1 MQQHGDKRRGMRA
14 RLTTAATRQRPRW
27 MADTAVA
34 LLYAAGALAFT
45 YPLWINPGAHIAF
58 KASGDQLWVLSLLE
72 WMRTALFS
80 RPDEFFAG
88 NFYFGSGGAL
98 FGSDLLLG
106 FLPIY
111 GPLAWVAQNPV
122 LAYSLTHI
130 AAYALNAGA
139 MYAAV
144 LVLTRSRPGALLAGA
159 IYAFGP
165 LQLAYSNHFQFLG
178 AWWLPLVLLFGVR
191 VWRGGGW
198 LDFGLATL
206 MVWVQFVTNAH
217 LGLMAAMVF
226 AAFVALPA
234 VYRVASG
241 RDVRLGLAM
250 LASGTLVTAPFI
262 PIVQGYLSFSE
273 AWRLDRDITEVQF
286 WSVQLRDYLSPNGR
300 LQWYGALMERFP
312 VPRGEHRVFPGF
324 VPPLLAA
331 VGVGAGLVGRRAT
344 GKGLRII
351 TILLVMLAA
360 AGVLFSLGTH
370 WKRHEVVSD
379 IALPYL
385 QLFEH
390 APAFQGIRVVARFSL
405 LAHFAIAV
413 LAGIGMYA
421 ITRGLSG
428 RWAAAPLVGL
438 VATALVL
445 VEAAPRPLSTFEIP
459 TDPPLLAALR
469 ETMPGPMVFVPV
481 SQQDEVW
488 RLWMATET
496 GAGPIVNGYSGHI
509 WKQYWFFSD
518 VTRNLI
524 PSDVQSL
531 AAGLQAYGIRAVAV
545 DLRRV
550 SNQDRAAWETLARG
564 PWVVDVKRVAQHLLI
579 TLDDPASPA
588 AHRWTDLDSTLLA
601 DVVEPA
607 AGFTGMLVI
616 HNPTTAAWTP
626 PGDPRV
632 RRVRVQWVRA
642 DGSVELEHET
652 DVLPPPFMAPG
663 QFHVTPMHVFT
674 PTESNNYVLRAT
686 TDDEIMFERSVLVA
700 PVEPVAYAGSAK
712 GMAADL
718 RLRTPTSMALAPGER
733 APLHV
738 DAFNTGQKSWDAAE
752 ANVRFGWRWWKINDD
767 GSETE
772 QPQYEDRLIMLSH
785 VYYGIPPGRGYAF
798 AGQLRAPDEPGRYL
812 VRASMLVELVGWF
825 ENDPVEIEVIVTPAG
840 G

>member
-1 MQQHGDKRRGMRA
+1 MRA

-27 MADTAVA
+27 TADAAVA
-34 LLYAAGALAFT
+34 LLYAASALAFT
-45 YPLWINPGAHIAF
+45 YPLWLDPGNHIAY
-58 KASGDQLWVLSLLE
+58 KASGDQLFVLSRLE
-72 WMRTALFS
+72 WMRTTLFS
-80 RPDEFFAG
+80 RPDTFFVG
-88 NFYFGSGGAL
+88 NFYFGSSHAMYGDHL
-98 FGSDLLLG
+98 MLG
-106 FLPIY
+106 YLPIY
-111 GPLAWVAQNPV
+111 GPLAWATQNPV

-144 LVLTRSRPGALLAGA
+144 LVLTGSRASALLAGA
-159 IYAFGP
+159 IYGFGP

-178 AWWLPLVLLFGVR
+178 AWWLPLVFLFGVR
-191 VWRGGGW
+191 LWRGGGW
-198 LDFGLATL
+198 MNFGLATL
-206 MVWVQFVTNAH
+206 MVWLQFTTNGY
-217 LGLMAAMVF
+217 LGVLAGLVF
-226 AAFVALPA
+226 AAFVLPPA
-234 VYRVASG
+234 VYQVVADRS
-241 RDVRLGLAM
+241 VRLGLTM
-250 LASGTLVTAPFI
+250 LAAGSAATIPFI

-300 LQWYGALMERFP
+300 LQWYDALMERFP
-312 VPRGEHRVFPGF
+312 VPLGERRVFPGF

-331 VGVGAGLVGRRAT
+331 VGLVTGLLGQRAT
-344 GKGLRII
+344 DKALRLI

-360 AGVLFSLGTH
+360 TGVMFSLGTH

-390 APAFQGIRVVARFSL
+390 APVFQGIRVVARFSL

-413 LAGIGMYA
+413 LAGIGVYA

-459 TDPPLLAALR
+459 TDPPLRAALR
-469 ETMPGPMVFVPV
+469 ETMPGPMIFVPV
-481 SQQDEVW
+481 SQKDEVW
-488 RLWMATET
+488 RIWMTTEA

-509 WKQYWFFSD
+509 WKQYWFFRD
-518 VTRNLI
+518 VTWNLI
-524 PSDVQSL
+524 PGDVSSL

-579 TLDDPASPA
+579 TLDDPSKPPT
-588 AHRWTDLDSTLLA
+588 HRWTDLDSTLLA

-607 AGFTGMLVI
+607 AGFEGMLVV

-674 PTESNNYVLRAT
+674 PPESNNYVLRAT
-686 TDDEIMFERSVLVA
+686 TDDEVMFERSVLVA

-712 GMAADL
+712 GMTAGL
-718 RLRTPTSMALAPGER
+718 RLRTPASMTLTPRRAGAAARRRLQHWAEELGRCGGER
-733 APLHV
+733 PLWV
-738 DAFNTGQKSWDAAE
+738 A
-752 ANVRFGWRWWKINDD
+752 
-767 GSETE
+767 
-772 QPQYEDRLIMLSH
+772 
-785 VYYGIPPGRGYAF
+785 
-798 AGQLRAPDEPGRYL
+798 
-812 VRASMLVELVGWF
+812 LVE
-825 ENDPVEIEVIVTPAG
+825 DQ
-840 G
+840 

>member
-27 MADTAVA
+27 TADAAVA

-45 YPLWINPGAHIAF
+45 YPLWINPGTHIAF

-80 RPDEFFAG
+80 RPDEFFVG
-88 NFYFGSGGAL
+88 NFYFGSGGAM
-98 FGSDLLLG
+98 FGSHLMLG

-111 GPLAWVAQNPV
+111 GPLAWVTQNPV

-206 MVWVQFVTNAH
+206 MVWVQFTTNAH
-217 LGLMAAMVF
+217 LGLIAAMVF

-234 VYRVASG
+234 VYRVASE
-241 RDVRLGLAM
+241 RNFRLGLGM
-250 LASGTLVTAPFI
+250 VASGTLVTAPFI

-300 LQWYGALMERFP
+300 LQWYGALTERFP

-331 VGVGAGLVGRRAT
+331 VGVGAGLVGQRAT
-344 GKGLRII
+344 GKGLRIV

-360 AGVLFSLGTH
+360 AGVVFSLGTH

-390 APAFQGIRVVARFSL
+390 VPVFQGIRVVARFSL

-413 LAGIGMYA
+413 LAGIGVFA
-421 ITRGLSG
+421 ITRRLPR
-428 RWAAAPLVGL
+428 RWLAAPLVGL

-445 VEAAPRPLSTFEIP
+445 VEAVPRPLSTFEIP
-459 TDPPLLAALR
+459 TDPPLRAALR
-469 ETMPGPMVFVPV
+469 ECEAGSHDFRSGLAKGRGVADLDDHRDRRRTNCQRIFRAHLEAVLVLQRRHSESDPQRRAEPGR
-481 SQQDEVW
+481 
-488 RLWMATET
+488 RL
-496 GAGPIVNGYSGHI
+496 
-509 WKQYWFFSD
+509 
-518 VTRNLI
+518 
-524 PSDVQSL
+524 
-531 AAGLQAYGIRAVAV
+531 AGLWDPGS
-545 DLRRV
+545 RRRPWAGE
-550 SNQDRAAWETLARG
+550 QPRPRG
-564 PWVVDVKRVAQHLLI
+564 
-579 TLDDPASPA
+579 
-588 AHRWTDLDSTLLA
+588 
-601 DVVEPA
+601 
-607 AGFTGMLVI
+607 M
-616 HNPTTAAWTP
+616 
-626 PGDPRV
+626 GDPRARSV
-632 RRVRVQWVRA
+632 GCRREASRA
-642 DGSVELEHET
+642 TPAHHPGRSLESSRTSLDGS
-652 DVLPPPFMAPG
+652 G
-663 QFHVTPMHVFT
+663 
-674 PTESNNYVLRAT
+674 
-686 TDDEIMFERSVLVA
+686 
-700 PVEPVAYAGSAK
+700 
-712 GMAADL
+712 
-718 RLRTPTSMALAPGER
+718 
-733 APLHV
+733 
-738 DAFNTGQKSWDAAE
+738 
-752 ANVRFGWRWWKINDD
+752 
-767 GSETE
+767 
-772 QPQYEDRLIMLSH
+772 
-785 VYYGIPPGRGYAF
+785 
-798 AGQLRAPDEPGRYL
+798 
-812 VRASMLVELVGWF
+812 
-825 ENDPVEIEVIVTPAG
+825 
-840 G
+840 